1 MNGLARVLLALL
13 SSSVI
18 TVLASIIRYKAISV
32 HLGAAGVGEYGLL
45 LNFVA
50 LVAVLFSLGLPHS
63 GVQRVAVTRSHP
75 QEGPAVQRAL
85 LYGSLTLA
93 LLAALTTLV
102 TSPLF
107 PSHPGGLLIPLAV
120 AATMLSVSQVS
131 LLNGLGLV
139 RQIALV
145 NSLSALGG
153 TLLTVA
159 ALWISPA
166 WAIPVALL
174 STPFLGTVGAWWA
187 LRGQGNWRE
196 PLPLPDVWKTLPP
209 MARLGVLIALAL
221 TIQSGGQYLARV
233 YLQQQYGAVV
243 VGQYQAAWSVT
254 TAYLSVILSA
264 LSVEFFPRI
273 SRVVNEN
280 NRKAVQSSVYRQII
294 LIFGLSLPVICL
306 AILLSGPIIRLMYS
320 DGFEFAA
327 SLAQQQFVGDVI
339 KLPCWVLSYV
349 LVAKSKGGVFFMS
362 ELLTTLSYLASLVW
376 LDSVLGVDTI
386 GWAYA
391 ISYSVFFAYI
401 AFEYRRNIGTPVPSK
416 SILPIVL
423 ALSIVI
429 AHYVFSRS
437 GWNISV
443 LMTIDIIALAII
455 GWQHKDKL
463 LRRGNT

>member
-13 SSSVI
+13 SSSVV
-18 TVLASIIRYKAISV
+18 TVLSSIVRYKAISV
-32 HLGAAGVGEYGLL
+32 QLGAAGVGEYGLL

-63 GVQRVAVTRSHP
+63 GVQRVAVTHSSPR
-75 QEGPAVQRAL
+75 EGPAVQRAL
-85 LYGSLTLA
+85 LYGSFTLA
-93 LLAALTTLV
+93 LLAAMATLV

-107 PSHPGGLLIPLAV
+107 PNHPGGLLIPLAV

-159 ALWISPA
+159 ALWLSPD

-174 STPFLGTVGAWWA
+174 STPLLGTVGAWWA
-187 LRGQGNWRE
+187 LRGQGSWRE
-196 PLPLPDVWKTLPP
+196 PVPLPEVWKSVPP
-209 MARLGVLIALAL
+209 MAQLGVLIALAL
-221 TIQSGGQYLARV
+221 SIQSGGQYLARV
-233 YLQQQYGAVV
+233 YLQQHGVGV

-273 SRVVNEN
+273 SRVVNDN
-280 NRKAVQSSVYRQII
+280 DRDAIQSSVHQQIA

-306 AILLSGPIIRLMYS
+306 AILLSSPLIRLMYS
-320 DGFEFAA
+320 GGFEFAA
-327 SLAQQQFVGDVI
+327 SLAQQQFVGDVV

-349 LVAKSKGGVFFMS
+349 LVAKSRGGVFFMS
-362 ELLTTLSYLASLVW
+362 ELLTTLSYLGSLIL
-376 LDSVLGVDTI
+376 LDNFLGLDTV

-391 ISYSVFFAYI
+391 ISYCVFFSYI
-401 AFEYRRNIGTPVPSK
+401 AFEYRRNIGIPIPVS
-416 SILPIVL
+416 SVIHTAL
-423 ALSIVI
+423 ALIVVLS
-429 AHYVFSRS
+429 HYFFSQS
-437 GWNISV
+437 GWNTLV
-443 LMTIDIIALAII
+443 LITLDLIALAVI
-455 GWQHKDKL
+455 GWRHRERL
-463 LRRGNT
+463 LRRGNI